1 MKGKPLLLTLLT
13 TTLLLAA
20 CGRPAAPPSGEGK
33 LRVVATTTIVGDI
46 VHQIGGEAIA
56 LTVLLPPGA
65 DPHAFEATPQD
76 MARVAEADLLFAN
89 GAGLETFLDPL
100 LENAGGQAELV
111 DLSQNVPLRAF
122 REKIA
127 EGTPE
132 AEAPPDPHVW
142 TDPNNVLL
150 WTETIEAA
158 LADADPAHADL
169 YQQNAERY
177 RQALRELDL
186 WIQGEVAQ
194 VPQERRKLVTDHL
207 FLGYFA
213 DRYGFEQIGAIIP
226 GYTTV
231 SSPSAQELAALE
243 EAIRR
248 YGVPA
253 VFVGTTV
260 NPALA
265 EQVAKDT
272 GVRLVSIYTGSLTGP
287 DGDAP
292 TYLDYM
298 HYDVQ
303 AIVEALK

>member
-1 MKGKPLLLTLLT
+1 MRGRWLAALGFLLLVGMVSGG
-13 TTLLLAA
+13 
-20 CGRPAAPPSGEGK
+20 CVAPQAEEGK
-33 LRVVATTTIVGDI
+33 LRVVATTTIVGD
-46 VHQIGGEAIA
+46 VVRHIGGETVA

-76 MARVAEADLLFAN
+76 MARVAEADLLFVN

-100 LENAGGQAELV
+100 LENAGGHAEV
-111 DLSQNVPLRAF
+111 IDLSQGVPLRAF

-127 EGTPE
+127 AGE
-132 AEAPPDPHVW
+132 AAEEAPPDPHVW
-142 TDPNNVLL
+142 TDPNNVLI
-150 WTETIEAA
+150 WTETIEQA
-158 LADADPAHADL
+158 LSDADPTNAD
-169 YQQNAERY
+169 RY
-177 RQALRELDL
+177 RHNAAAYREHLHSLDA
-186 WIQGEVAQ
+186 WIRDEVAQ
-194 VPQERRKLVTDHL
+194 VPPERRLLVTDHL

-213 DRYGFEQIGAIIP
+213 DRYGFEQIGAVIP

-243 EAIRR
+243 EAIRQ

-253 VFVGTTV
+253 VFVGATV

-265 EQVAKDT
+265 EQVARDT
-272 GVRLVSIYTGSLTGP
+272 GVKLVPIYTGSLTGP

-298 HYDVQ
+298 RYDVQ
-303 AIVEALK
+303 AIVEALR

>member
-1 MKGKPLLLTLLT
+1 MTKRRFALAAILLTM
-13 TTLLLAA
+13 LLAA
-20 CGRPAAPPSGEGK
+20 CTPRPTSLASGK
-33 LRVVATTTIVGDI
+33 LRVVATTTIVGDV
-46 VHQIGGEAIA
+46 VHQIGGENIA

-76 MARVAEADLLFAN
+76 MARVAEAHLIFAN
-89 GAGLETFLDPL
+89 GAGLEAFLDPL
-100 LENAGGQAELV
+100 LENAGGDATLV
-111 DLSQNVPLRAF
+111 DLSQNVPLRVF
-122 REKIA
+122 REKLA
-127 EGTPE
+127 EGKPE
-132 AEAPPDPHVW
+132 TEAPPDPHVW

-158 LADADPAHADL
+158 LSEADPSNADL
-169 YQQNAERY
+169 YHQNAERY
-177 RQALRELDL
+177 REALQRLDA
-186 WIQGEVAQ
+186 WIQEEVAQ
-194 VPQERRKLVTDHL
+194 VPPERRKLVTDHL

-265 EQVAKDT
+265 EQVAQDT
-272 GVRLVSIYTGSLTGP
+272 GVKLVPIYTGSLTGP
-287 DGDAP
+287 NGDAP

-298 HYDVQ
+298 HYDVR